1 MNTFDMPLPVG
12 QAGRTALNWRVLAI
26 CFFVTMVD
34 GFDTMML
41 AFLAPLIGHAF
52 ALQPAQI
59 GQLFGAGYFG
69 AVLGAMLVG
78 PLADRFGRRAV
89 LLCALVDTVAFTWLC
104 AQADSAGALMGWRFV
119 AGLGLGAAVPTVIAL
134 TAESMPASHRSRAV
148 TWMFLGFPLGAV
160 VGGALTAVFLSHG
173 WRTIFQ
179 AGALAALLM
188 IPLVWWALPE
198 APWRAPAG
206 QGGQKARSGG
216 PFASLAAQFAD
227 GRTPAALLLWLGVFC
242 IMVVTYFLVSWMP
255 SVVVRAGFSPEKAAV
270 VGVLMNLGGIV
281 GACVISQVLRHQAPW
296 RLVALSF
303 MLGAFVVGAVG
314 WGMTGL
320 PLTLLLVF
328 MVGLLVFG
336 AQLNIPALA
345 VQLFPPRVRGAGTGW
360 TMGVGRLGSIVGPI
374 AGGHLLGAG
383 LQGSSLFAAVAVLTF
398 VAGICLLLAARLRP
412 VAPDE
417 QAA

>member
-1 MNTFDMPLPVG
+1 MNTLEIPLPAS
-12 QAGRTALNWRVLAI
+12 QAGRTALNWRVLAV
-26 CFFVTMVD
+26 CFFVAMVD

-59 GQLFGAGYFG
+59 GQLFGAGYLG
-69 AVLGAMLVG
+69 AALGAMLVG

-89 LLCALVDTVAFTWLC
+89 LLCALVDTVLFTWLC
-104 AQADSAGALMGWRFV
+104 AQADSADALMGWRFV

-173 WRTIFQ
+173 WRTIIQ

-198 APWRAPAG
+198 SPWRATASGHTP
-206 QGGQKARSGG
+206 RSGG
-216 PFASLAAQFAD
+216 PFASLAAQFAE

-255 SVVVRAGFSPEKAAV
+255 SVVVRAGFSQEKAAV

-303 MLGAFVVGAVG
+303 MLGAFVVAGVG
-314 WGMTGL
+314 WGITGL

-328 MVGLLVFG
+328 GVGLLVFG

-383 LQGSSLFAAVAVLTF
+383 LQGPSLFAAVAVLTF
-398 VAGICLLLAARLRP
+398 VAGVCLLLAARLRP
-412 VAPDE
+412 KSSDA